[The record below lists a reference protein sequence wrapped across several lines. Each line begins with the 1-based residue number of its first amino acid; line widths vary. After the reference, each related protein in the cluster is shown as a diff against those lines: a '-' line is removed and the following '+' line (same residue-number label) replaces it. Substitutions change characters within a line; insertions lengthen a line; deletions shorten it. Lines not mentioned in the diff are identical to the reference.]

1 MDASIGLLKEGD
13 ATALA
18 AIFLDSTKPPTTA
31 VDDFAVG
38 TSCMITF
45 DWLEQISPA
54 ELYIRVEQT

>member
-1 MDASIGLLKEGD
+1 MLKEGD